1 MAGDRPATALER
13 AYPVLRWVPADAS
26 YVAVTARVSEGVLA
40 AREVAGLA
48 AIGTGMNAAELDAWL
63 RSALGASP
71 IEAAD
76 LAAAGIDL
84 DGSAALFGQEGFPT
98 VALPVADAGQLGEV
112 LSRQEAAVIEHRG
125 HEVRSRSDGELAL
138 SWVAIDGWLLLHL
151 GPGGRA
157 RELAWLDQVLAAP
170 GASMGADEELAAAV
184 TRGRRAL
191 AGAAESDRGAAPGL
205 AGLVRL
211 APLARDMAGWPD
223 VPDGLA
229 ACVRRASAAAPRL
242 VWAADFSRQAGSV
255 WAAVD
260 LAPGAARALRESIA
274 EPPPPG
280 YLAYRTAAALSLGW
294 SVELAALERARDALS
309 CPGLEQPLRDP
320 VREATGFR
328 GPRGWHLAATSIDL
342 DEMAGAGAV
351 HLVLADRNLIAAQL
365 ESIPARSLFERTRR
379 VAGVPVQVLSV
390 PGLPTI
396 MYRLAGERFTL
407 AVGDGVMAEVLASE
421 AGEGDDDGAARPE
434 LAQVRIQP
442 QRLPQ
447 LGELIAAALV
457 AVGEPAARPTAAAI
471 AERLSRYDEAALS
484 AHLDGNSVAIFARM
498 RPRRSGHSLPTRRGR
513 TSLW

>member
-1 MAGDRPATALER
+1 MASQGPASALER

-40 AREVAGLA
+40 ARELAGLA
-48 AIGTGMNAAELDAWL
+48 SIGTGMNAAELDAWL

-84 DGSAALFGQEGFPT
+84 DGSAALFGQDGTPT
-98 VALPVADAGQLGEV
+98 VALPVADADQLGE
-112 LSRQEAAVIEHRG
+112 LLARQEAAVIEHRG
-125 HEVRSRSDGELAL
+125 HQMRSRTDGELAL
-138 SWVAIDGWLLLHL
+138 SWVVVDGWLLLHL
-151 GPGGRA
+151 GPGGRE
-157 RELAWLDQVLAAP
+157 RAWLDAVLAAP

-184 TRGRRAL
+184 MRGRRAL
-191 AGAAESDRGAAPGL
+191 AGAGSDREVAPGL

-211 APLARDMAGWPD
+211 GPLARDVATWPD
-223 VPDGLA
+223 APDGLA
-229 ACVRRASAAAPRL
+229 ACVRRAASHAPRL
-242 VWAADFSRQAGSV
+242 VWAADFSPQAGSV

-260 LAPGAARALRESIA
+260 LAPGAAGELRERIA
-274 EPPPPG
+274 GPPPPG
-280 YLAYRTAAALSLGW
+280 YLAYRDAAALSLGW
-294 SVELAALERARDALS
+294 SVELAALERAREALS

-328 GPRGWHLAATSIDL
+328 GPRGWHVAATSIDL
-342 DEMAGAGAV
+342 DDMSGAGAV

-379 VAGVPVQVLSV
+379 VAGLPVQVLSV

-421 AGEGDDDGAARPE
+421 KGEADRSGRPE
-434 LAQVRIQP
+434 LAHARIQP

-447 LGELIAAALV
+447 LGELLVAAL
-457 AVGEPAARPTAAAI
+457 ASMGAPAARPTAAAI

-484 AHLDGNSVAIFARM
+484 AHMDGNSVAIFARM
-498 RPRRSGHSLPTRRGR
+498 RPRRSGHSLPTGLGR